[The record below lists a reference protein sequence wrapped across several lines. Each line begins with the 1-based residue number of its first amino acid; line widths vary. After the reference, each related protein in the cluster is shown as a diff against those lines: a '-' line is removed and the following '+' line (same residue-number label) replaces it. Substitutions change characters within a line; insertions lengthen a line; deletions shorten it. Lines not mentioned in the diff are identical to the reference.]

1 MAKPSDKSEAPVE
14 EPTPDEV
21 APSDEDGNVPVFA
34 DQRQQDPLPEA
45 DDVGEE
51 RFPGDP
57 NTYPDPENP
66 PRSY

>member
-1 MAKPSDKSEAPVE
+1 MAKTPDKEASVEEAPVE
-14 EPTPDEV
+14 TSTEEQPDPFTE
-21 APSDEDGNVPVFA
+21 
-34 DQRQQDPLPEA
+34 QRQQDPLPEA

-57 NTYPDPENP
+57 NTYPDQDNP